1 MAVDHPS
8 KDRDMPFTF
17 ANVDDRACLVHGDN
31 FYDVN
36 RISHG
41 SIESDP
47 MAALTDIDALHEL
60 GGTLANNEPDGLLA
74 DAKLGP
80 PAPRPRNS
88 FGVGLNYK
96 DHAEESKMDLPES
109 PVVFSKFPSC
119 IVGPFDDVDLRATR
133 GDYEAELV
141 VVIGR
146 VTRDIGTQDAWSH
159 VAGVTV
165 GQDISDR
172 KLQLGARPPQFG
184 LGKSRDTYGPT
195 GPLLVSPDSFA
206 DADDLHITCAI
217 NGDTRQDA
225 RTSALIFDVSF
236 LVSYLSEV
244 MTLVPGDLIF
254 TGTPSG
260 VGMPDKRFLV
270 AGDVITTTVE
280 GVGTM
285 VNICR

>member
-1 MAVDHPS
+1 
-8 KDRDMPFTF
+8 MPFTF
-17 ANVDDRACLVHGDN
+17 ANVNSRACLINDED
-31 FYDVN
+31 FYDIN
-36 RISHG
+36 RLSQDAV
-41 SIESDP
+41 SADP
-47 MAALTDIDALHEL
+47 MIALADIDALYQISGSL
-60 GGTLANNEPDGLLA
+60 GDHEPDGSLSE
-74 DAKLGP
+74 AKLGP
-80 PAPRPRNS
+80 PSPRPRNS

-109 PVVFSKFPSC
+109 PVIFSKFPSC
-119 IVGPFDDVDLRATR
+119 IVGPFADIDLRATR

-146 VTRDIGTQDAWSH
+146 VARDVSTDDAWSH
-159 VAGVTV
+159 VAGVTA

-195 GPLLVSPDSFA
+195 GPLLLSPDSFP
-206 DADDLHITCAI
+206 DADDLHLTCEI
-217 NGDTRQDA
+217 NGDLRQDA
-225 RTSALIFDVSF
+225 RTRDLIFDVSF

-244 MTLVPGDLIF
+244 MTLIPGDLIF
-254 TGTPSG
+254 TGTPAG

-270 AGDVITTTVE
+270 PGDVITTTVD
-280 GVGTM
+280 GVGSM

>member
-1 MAVDHPS
+1 
-8 KDRDMPFTF
+8 MPFTF
-17 ANVDDRACLVHGDN
+17 ANIDNRACLVRGDN
-31 FYDVN
+31 FYDLN
-36 RISHG
+36 RITQDAIG
-41 SIESDP
+41 SDP
-47 MAALTDIDALHEL
+47 MSALSDIDALHQVSSAL
-60 GGTLANNEPDGLLA
+60 PNNEPDGSLS
-74 DAKLGP
+74 DAKLG
-80 PAPRPRNS
+80 APVPKPRNS

-109 PVVFSKFPSC
+109 PVIFSKFPSC
-119 IVGPFDDVDLRATR
+119 IAGPFDDVELRATS

-146 VTRDIGTQDAWSH
+146 ITRDVIAEDAWEH
-159 VAGVTV
+159 VAGVTA

-172 KLQLGARPPQFG
+172 RLQLGARPPQFG

-206 DADDLHITCAI
+206 NADDLQLTCEI
-217 NGDTRQDA
+217 NGDPRQDA
-225 RTSALIFDVSF
+225 RTSSLIFDVPY

>member
-1 MAVDHPS
+1 
-8 KDRDMPFTF
+8 MPFTF
-17 ANVDDRACLVHGDN
+17 ANVNSRACLINDEG
-31 FYDVN
+31 FYDIN
-36 RISHG
+36 RLSKDAV
-41 SIESDP
+41 SADP
-47 MAALTDIDALHEL
+47 MIALADIDALYQISGSL
-60 GGTLANNEPDGLLA
+60 GDHEPDGSLSE
-74 DAKLGP
+74 AKLGP
-80 PAPRPRNS
+80 PSPRPRNS

-109 PVVFSKFPSC
+109 PVIFSKFPSC
-119 IVGPFDDVDLRATR
+119 IVGPFADIDLRATR

-146 VTRDIGTQDAWSH
+146 VARDVSTDDAWSH
-159 VAGVTV
+159 VAGVTA

-195 GPLLVSPDSFA
+195 GPLLLSPDSFP
-206 DADDLHITCAI
+206 DADDLHLTCEI
-217 NGDTRQDA
+217 NGDLRQDA
-225 RTSALIFDVSF
+225 RTRDLIFDVSF

-244 MTLVPGDLIF
+244 MTLIPGDLIF
-254 TGTPSG
+254 TGTPAG

-270 AGDVITTTVE
+270 PGDVITTTVG
-280 GVGTM
+280 GVGSM

>member
-1 MAVDHPS
+1 
-8 KDRDMPFTF
+8 MPFTF
-17 ANVDDRACLVHGDN
+17 ANVNSRACLINDED
-31 FYDVN
+31 FYDIN
-36 RISHG
+36 RLSQDAV
-41 SIESDP
+41 SADP
-47 MAALTDIDALHEL
+47 MIALADIDALHQISGSL
-60 GGTLANNEPDGLLA
+60 GDHEPDGSLSE
-74 DAKLGP
+74 AKLGP
-80 PAPRPRNS
+80 PSPRPRNS

-109 PVVFSKFPSC
+109 PVIFSKFPSC
-119 IVGPFDDVDLRATR
+119 SVGPFADIELRATR

-146 VTRDIGTQDAWSH
+146 AVRDVSTDDAWSH
-159 VAGVTV
+159 VAGVTA

-195 GPLLVSPDSFA
+195 GPLLLSPDSFP
-206 DADDLHITCAI
+206 DADDLHLTCEI
-217 NGDTRQDA
+217 NGDLRQDA
-225 RTSALIFDVSF
+225 RTRDLIFDVSF

-244 MTLVPGDLIF
+244 MTLIPGDLIF
-254 TGTPSG
+254 TGTPAG

-270 AGDVITTTVE
+270 PGDVITTTVD
-280 GVGTM
+280 GVGSM

>member
-1 MAVDHPS
+1 
-8 KDRDMPFTF
+8 MPFTF
-17 ANVDDRACLVHGDN
+17 ANVNSRACLINDED
-31 FYDVN
+31 FYDIN
-36 RISHG
+36 RLSKDAV
-41 SIESDP
+41 SADP
-47 MAALTDIDALHEL
+47 MIALADIDALYQISGSL
-60 GGTLANNEPDGLLA
+60 GDHAPDGSLSE
-74 DAKLGP
+74 AKLGP
-80 PAPRPRNS
+80 PSPRPRNS

-109 PVVFSKFPSC
+109 PVIFSKFPSC
-119 IVGPFDDVDLRATR
+119 IVGPFADIDLRATR

-146 VTRDIGTQDAWSH
+146 VARDVSTDDAWSH
-159 VAGVTV
+159 VAGVTA

-195 GPLLVSPDSFA
+195 GPLLLSPDSFP
-206 DADDLHITCAI
+206 DADDLHLTCEI
-217 NGDTRQDA
+217 NGDLRQDA
-225 RTSALIFDVSF
+225 RTRDLIFDVSF

-244 MTLVPGDLIF
+244 MTLIPGDLIF
-254 TGTPSG
+254 TGTPAG

-270 AGDVITTTVE
+270 PGDVITTTVG
-280 GVGTM
+280 GVGSM

>member
-1 MAVDHPS
+1 
-8 KDRDMPFTF
+8 MPFTF
-17 ANVDDRACLVHGDN
+17 ANIDNRACLVRGDN
-31 FYDVN
+31 FYDLN
-36 RISHG
+36 RVTQDAIG
-41 SIESDP
+41 SDP
-47 MAALTDIDALHEL
+47 MSALSDIDALHQVSSAL
-60 GGTLANNEPDGLLA
+60 PNNEPDGSLS
-74 DAKLGP
+74 DAKLG
-80 PAPRPRNS
+80 APVPKPRNS

-109 PVVFSKFPSC
+109 PVIFSKFPSC
-119 IVGPFDDVDLRATR
+119 IAGPFDDVELRATS

-146 VTRDIGTQDAWSH
+146 ITRDITAEDAWEH
-159 VAGVTV
+159 VAGVTA

-172 KLQLGARPPQFG
+172 RLQLGARPPQFG

-206 DADDLHITCAI
+206 NVDDLQLTCEI
-217 NGDTRQDA
+217 NGDRRQDA
-225 RTSALIFDVSF
+225 RTSSLIFDVPY

>member
-1 MAVDHPS
+1 
-8 KDRDMPFTF
+8 MPFTF
-17 ANVDDRACLVHGDN
+17 ANIDNRACLVRGDN
-31 FYDVN
+31 FYDLN
-36 RISHG
+36 RVSQDTIG
-41 SIESDP
+41 SDP
-47 MAALTDIDALHEL
+47 MSALSDIDALRQVSSAL
-60 GGTLANNEPDGLLA
+60 TNNEPDGSLS
-74 DAKLGP
+74 DAKLG
-80 PAPRPRNS
+80 APVPKPRNS

-109 PVVFSKFPSC
+109 PVIFSKFPSC
-119 IVGPFDDVDLRATR
+119 IAGPFDDVELRATS

-146 VTRDIGTQDAWSH
+146 ITRDVIAEDAWEH
-159 VAGVTV
+159 VAGVTA

-172 KLQLGARPPQFG
+172 RLQLGARPPQFG

-206 DADDLHITCAI
+206 NVDDLQLTCEI
-217 NGDTRQDA
+217 NGDRRQDA
-225 RTSALIFDVSF
+225 RTSSLIFNVPY

>member
-1 MAVDHPS
+1 
-8 KDRDMPFTF
+8 MPFTF
-17 ANVDDRACLVHGDN
+17 ANVNSRACLINDED
-31 FYDVN
+31 FYDIN
-36 RISHG
+36 RLSKDAV
-41 SIESDP
+41 SADP
-47 MAALTDIDALHEL
+47 MIALADIDALYQISGSL
-60 GGTLANNEPDGLLA
+60 GDHEPDGSLSE
-74 DAKLGP
+74 AKLGP
-80 PAPRPRNS
+80 PSPRPRNS

-109 PVVFSKFPSC
+109 PVIFSKFPSC
-119 IVGPFDDVDLRATR
+119 IVGPFAGIDLRATR

-146 VTRDIGTQDAWSH
+146 VARDVSTDDAWSH
-159 VAGVTV
+159 VAGVTA

-195 GPLLVSPDSFA
+195 GPLLLSPDSFP
-206 DADDLHITCAI
+206 DADDLHLTCEI
-217 NGDTRQDA
+217 NGDLRQDA
-225 RTSALIFDVSF
+225 RTRDLIFDVSF

-244 MTLVPGDLIF
+244 MTLIPGDLIF
-254 TGTPSG
+254 TGTPAG

-270 AGDVITTTVE
+270 PGDVITTTVG
-280 GVGTM
+280 GVGSM

>member
-1 MAVDHPS
+1 
-8 KDRDMPFTF
+8 MPFTF
-17 ANVDDRACLVHGDN
+17 ANVDSRASLVSNSD
-31 FYDVN
+31 FYDLN
-36 RISHG
+36 RITQDAISA
-41 SIESDP
+41 DP
-47 MAALTDIDALHEL
+47 MEALADIDALQQVSAS
-60 GGTLANNEPDGLLA
+60 LADYQADGSIS
-74 DAKLGP
+74 DAKLGA

-96 DHAEESKMDLPES
+96 DHAEESNMELPES

-119 IVGPFDDVDLRATR
+119 IAGPFDDVELRATR

-146 VTRDIGTQDAWSH
+146 ITRDVSKEDAWSH
-159 VAGVTV
+159 VAGLPA

-195 GPLLVSPDSFA
+195 GPLLVSADSFA
-206 DADDLHITCAI
+206 NPDDLHLTCEI
-217 NGDTRQDA
+217 NGDPRQDA
-225 RTSALIFDVSF
+225 KTSDLIFDVPY

-260 VGMPDKRFLV
+260 VGMPDRRFLV
-270 AGDVITTTVE
+270 PGDVITTTID
-280 GVGTM
+280 GIGAM
-285 VNICR
+285 INICR

>member
-1 MAVDHPS
+1 
-8 KDRDMPFTF
+8 MPFTF
-17 ANVDDRACLVHGDN
+17 ANVEDRACLVHGDN
-31 FYDVN
+31 FYDLN
-36 RISHG
+36 RISHDA
-41 SIESDP
+41 IAADP
-47 MAALTDIDALHEL
+47 IDALTAIDALHEINSNL
-60 GGTLANNEPDGLLA
+60 TSNDPDGSLA
-74 DAKLGP
+74 DVKLGP

-119 IVGPFDDVDLRATR
+119 IAGPFDDVHLRATR

-146 VTRDIGTQDAWSH
+146 VARDVLAENAWSH
-159 VAGVTV
+159 VAGLTV

-195 GPLLVSPDSFA
+195 GPLLVSPDSFP

-217 NGDTRQDA
+217 NGEPRQDA
-225 RTSALIFDVSF
+225 RTSALIFDVPF

-244 MTLVPGDLIF
+244 MTLLPGDLIF

-280 GVGTM
+280 GIGTM
-285 VNICR
+285 VNRCL

>member
-1 MAVDHPS
+1 
-8 KDRDMPFTF
+8 MPFTF
-17 ANVDDRACLVHGDN
+17 ANVNSRACLINDED
-31 FYDVN
+31 FYDIN
-36 RISHG
+36 RLSQDAV
-41 SIESDP
+41 SADP
-47 MAALTDIDALHEL
+47 MIALADIAALHQISGSL
-60 GGTLANNEPDGLLA
+60 GDHEPDGSLSE
-74 DAKLGP
+74 AKLGP
-80 PAPRPRNS
+80 PSPRPRNS

-109 PVVFSKFPSC
+109 PVIFSKFPSC
-119 IVGPFDDVDLRATR
+119 IVGPFADIDLRATR

-146 VTRDIGTQDAWSH
+146 AVRDVSTDDAWSH
-159 VAGVTV
+159 VAGVTA

-195 GPLLVSPDSFA
+195 GPLLLSPDSFP
-206 DADDLHITCAI
+206 DADDLHLTCEI
-217 NGDTRQDA
+217 NGDLRQDA
-225 RTSALIFDVSF
+225 RTRDLIFDVSF

-244 MTLVPGDLIF
+244 MTLIPGDLIF
-254 TGTPSG
+254 TGTPAG

-270 AGDVITTTVE
+270 PGDVITTTVD
-280 GVGTM
+280 GVGSM

>member
-1 MAVDHPS
+1 
-8 KDRDMPFTF
+8 MPFTF
-17 ANVDDRACLVHGDN
+17 ANVNSRACLINDED
-31 FYDVN
+31 FYDIN
-36 RISHG
+36 RLSKDAV
-41 SIESDP
+41 SADP
-47 MAALTDIDALHEL
+47 MIALADIDALHQISGSL
-60 GGTLANNEPDGLLA
+60 GDHEPDGSLSE
-74 DAKLGP
+74 AKLGP
-80 PAPRPRNS
+80 PSPRPRNS

-109 PVVFSKFPSC
+109 PVIFSKFPSC
-119 IVGPFDDVDLRATR
+119 IVGPFADIDLRATR

-146 VTRDIGTQDAWSH
+146 AVRDVSTDDAWSH
-159 VAGVTV
+159 VAGVTA

-195 GPLLVSPDSFA
+195 GPLLLSPDSFP
-206 DADDLHITCAI
+206 DADDLHLTCEI
-217 NGDTRQDA
+217 NGDLRQDA
-225 RTSALIFDVSF
+225 RTRDLIFDVSF

-244 MTLVPGDLIF
+244 MTLIPGDLIF
-254 TGTPSG
+254 TGTPAG

-270 AGDVITTTVE
+270 PGDVITTTVD
-280 GVGTM
+280 GVGSM

>member
-1 MAVDHPS
+1 
-8 KDRDMPFTF
+8 MPFTF
-17 ANVDDRACLVHGDN
+17 ANIDNRACLVLGDN
-31 FYDVN
+31 FYDLN
-36 RISHG
+36 RVSQDTIG
-41 SIESDP
+41 SDP
-47 MAALTDIDALHEL
+47 MSALSDIDALRQVSSAL
-60 GGTLANNEPDGLLA
+60 TNNEPDGSLS
-74 DAKLGP
+74 DAKLG
-80 PAPRPRNS
+80 APVPKPRNS

-109 PVVFSKFPSC
+109 PVIFSKFPSC
-119 IVGPFDDVDLRATR
+119 IAGPFDDVELRATS

-146 VTRDIGTQDAWSH
+146 ITRDVIAEDAWEH
-159 VAGVTV
+159 VAGVTA

-172 KLQLGARPPQFG
+172 RLQLGARPPQFG

-206 DADDLHITCAI
+206 NVDDLQLTCEI
-217 NGDTRQDA
+217 NGDRRQDA
-225 RTSALIFDVSF
+225 RTSSLIFDVPY

>member
-1 MAVDHPS
+1 
-8 KDRDMPFTF
+8 MPFTF
-17 ANVDDRACLVHGDN
+17 ANIDNRACLVLGDN
-31 FYDVN
+31 FYDLN
-36 RISHG
+36 RVSQDTIG
-41 SIESDP
+41 SDP
-47 MAALTDIDALHEL
+47 MSALSDMDALRQVSSALT
-60 GGTLANNEPDGLLA
+60 NNEPDGSLS
-74 DAKLGP
+74 DAKLG
-80 PAPRPRNS
+80 APVPKPRNS

-109 PVVFSKFPSC
+109 PVIFSKFPSC
-119 IVGPFDDVDLRATR
+119 IAGPFDDVELRATS

-146 VTRDIGTQDAWSH
+146 ITRDVIAEDAWEH
-159 VAGVTV
+159 VAGVTA

-172 KLQLGARPPQFG
+172 RLQLGARPPQFG

-206 DADDLHITCAI
+206 NVDDLQLTCEI
-217 NGDTRQDA
+217 NGDRRQDA
-225 RTSALIFDVSF
+225 RTSSLIFNVPY

>member
-1 MAVDHPS
+1 
-8 KDRDMPFTF
+8 MPFTF
-17 ANVDDRACLVHGDN
+17 ANIDNRACLVRGDN
-31 FYDVN
+31 FYDLN
-36 RISHG
+36 RVTQDAIG
-41 SIESDP
+41 SDP
-47 MAALTDIDALHEL
+47 MSALSDIDALHQVSSAL
-60 GGTLANNEPDGLLA
+60 PNNEPDGSLS
-74 DAKLGP
+74 DAKLG
-80 PAPRPRNS
+80 APVPKPRNS

-109 PVVFSKFPSC
+109 PVIFSKFPSC
-119 IVGPFDDVDLRATR
+119 IAGPFDDVELRATR

-141 VVIGR
+141 AVIGR
-146 VTRDIGTQDAWSH
+146 ITRDVSADDAWEH
-159 VAGVTV
+159 VAGVTA

-172 KLQLGARPPQFG
+172 RLQLGARPPQFG

-206 DADDLHITCAI
+206 NVDDLQLTCEI
-217 NGDTRQDA
+217 NGDRRQDA
-225 RTSALIFDVSF
+225 RTSSLIFNVPY

>member
-1 MAVDHPS
+1 
-8 KDRDMPFTF
+8 MPFTF
-17 ANVDDRACLVHGDN
+17 ANIDNRACLVRGDN
-31 FYDVN
+31 FYDLN
-36 RISHG
+36 RITQDAIG
-41 SIESDP
+41 SDP
-47 MAALTDIDALHEL
+47 MSALSDIDALHQVSSAL
-60 GGTLANNEPDGLLA
+60 PNNEPDGSLS
-74 DAKLGP
+74 DAKLG
-80 PAPRPRNS
+80 APVPTPRNS

-109 PVVFSKFPSC
+109 PVIFSKFPSC
-119 IVGPFDDVDLRATR
+119 IAGPFDDVELRATS

-146 VTRDIGTQDAWSH
+146 ITRDVIAEDAWEY
-159 VAGVTV
+159 VAGVAA

-172 KLQLGARPPQFG
+172 RLQLGARPPQFG

-206 DADDLHITCAI
+206 NADDLQLTCEI
-217 NGDTRQDA
+217 NGDPRQDA
-225 RTSALIFDVSF
+225 RTSSLIFDVPY

>member
-1 MAVDHPS
+1 
-8 KDRDMPFTF
+8 MPFTF
-17 ANVDDRACLVHGDN
+17 ANVNSRACLINDED
-31 FYDVN
+31 FYDIN
-36 RISHG
+36 RLSKDAV
-41 SIESDP
+41 SADP
-47 MAALTDIDALHEL
+47 MIALADIDALYQISGSL
-60 GGTLANNEPDGLLA
+60 GDHEPDGSLSE
-74 DAKLGP
+74 AKLGP
-80 PAPRPRNS
+80 PSPRPRNS

-109 PVVFSKFPSC
+109 PVIFSKFPSC
-119 IVGPFDDVDLRATR
+119 IVGPFADIDLRATR

-146 VTRDIGTQDAWSH
+146 VARDVSTDDAWSH
-159 VAGVTV
+159 VAGVTA

-195 GPLLVSPDSFA
+195 GPLLLSPDSFP
-206 DADDLHITCAI
+206 DADDLHLTCEI
-217 NGDTRQDA
+217 NGDLRQDA
-225 RTSALIFDVSF
+225 RTRDLIFDVSF

-244 MTLVPGDLIF
+244 MTLIPGDLIF
-254 TGTPSG
+254 TGTPAG

-270 AGDVITTTVE
+270 PGDVITTTVD
-280 GVGTM
+280 GVGSM